1 MIRKHLVVA
10 VATAGFAGLFGCGAT
25 VKPPV
30 VAVVTPDAV
39 VAVEAPAAPPAPP
52 PPRLATVCDAEI
64 RLGGHLHFP
73 HEVEFD
79 IGKATLKPTST
90 TNAIL
95 QCLVDFLNNNPM
107 VTKFRLEGYTDNQG
121 DEAANMLLSQ
131 ARGDAVVAWMTAHGI
146 DGTKIWAKGYGPKH
160 PVSPNDSPEHMAQNR
175 RVEFHIDQL
184 SGVNA
189 TKDSVYIAMN
199 PPVPVVAVAAPGV
212 VVAGPTVGIGVAV
225 PTVAVGMPVVAVG
238 VPSIAVVGA
247 PGVAVVGGGVH
258 GVVAVPGVAVGVA
271 VPTGVSVGVGIGGG
285 GAAAGKGPAKAD
297 AKADPK
303 KKDKK

>member
-10 VATAGFAGLFGCGAT
+10 VATAGFAGLFGCSAT

-30 VAVVTPDAV
+30 VAVATPEPVAV
-39 VAVEAPAAPPAPP
+39 VEAPPAPPAPP

-79 IGKATLKPTST
+79 IGKATLKSTST

-121 DEAANMLLSQ
+121 DEAANMTLSQ

-146 DGTKIWAKGYGPKH
+146 DGAKIWAKGYGPKH

-175 RVEFHIDQL
+175 RVEFHIDEL
-184 SGVNA
+184 NGVKA

-199 PPVPVVAVAAPGV
+199 PPAPV
-212 VVAGPTVGIGVAV
+212 VVAGAPTAVVGVAV
-225 PTVAVGMPVVAVG
+225 PTVAVGVPTVAVG
-238 VPSIAVVGA
+238 VPSVAVVGA

-258 GVVAVPGVAVGVA
+258 GVVATPGVAVGVA